1 MSAMRQ
7 QELGI
12 GEPSSRVSVEGRKKG
27 KEYRLVANS
36 AQVATSV
43 VDVRGVRIGGE
54 EVVVI
59 AGPCA
64 VETEEQVM
72 ATALSVKESGARLLR
87 GGAFKPR
94 TSPYDFRGLGE
105 EGLRILAA
113 ASRATGLPIVTE
125 VLSERHVEL
134 VASYS
139 DVLQIGSRNMSC
151 FSLLE
156 EVAKAGKP
164 VLLKRGMAAKIK
176 EWLLAAEY
184 ILAQGNDQV
193 ILCERG
199 IRSFDSDFCRNTL
212 DINAVAIA
220 KQETHLPVI
229 VDPSHAA
236 GRSDIVQLLG
246 RAAIATGADGLIV
259 EVHPTPE
266 EALCDGSQSLSTSQ
280 FRRFMAELGPLAAVC
295 GRRLGALEA
304 VAV

>member
-1 MSAMRQ
+1 MKSPELEIEELSPVKKTRQ
-7 QELGI
+7 D
-12 GEPSSRVSVEGRKKG
+12 
-27 KEYRLVANS
+27 YRLVAGS
-36 AQVATSV
+36 PALPASV
-43 VDVRGVRIGGE
+43 VDVRGVPVGGE
-54 EVVVI
+54 EIVVI

-64 VETEEQVM
+64 VENGEQVM
-72 ATALSVKESGARLLR
+72 ATALSVRDSGARLLR

-105 EGLRILAA
+105 EGLQILAA
-113 ASRATGLPIVTE
+113 AGRASGLPIVTE

-134 VASYS
+134 VAAYA
-139 DVLQIGSRNMSC
+139 DVLQIGTRNMSC
-151 FSLLE
+151 FALLE
-156 EVAKAGKP
+156 EVARAGKP

-184 ILAQGNDQV
+184 VMAQGNDQI

-212 DINAVAIA
+212 DLNAVAIA

-236 GRSDIVQLLG
+236 GRSDIVSLLA
-246 RAAIATGADGLIV
+246 RAAIAVGADGLLI

-266 EALCDGSQSLSTSQ
+266 QALCDGSQSLSTGQ
-280 FRRFMAELGPLAAVC
+280 FQRFMDDLAPLAAAC
-295 GRRLGALEA
+295 GRHLAPLAAL
-304 VAV
+304 V